1 MIRAFARRPTKSAD
15 AQRAASFAQRAE
27 GERRSSG
34 GPSEGRSPC
43 EREASAKARRLA
55 RATAAWLGC
64 GSLLLACASPGAD
77 GELLY
82 SAGDLRGAIESWRAA
97 NSSSLAPRIAEVE
110 AELAGRV
117 QRYIANAS
125 ELEREG
131 RLEEALLDYRLALEL
146 QPDDAE
152 NLAHVQQ
159 LARDAVAQRRAL
171 VDAYR
176 EVRARGDLA
185 AAESALE
192 KLRRLDPF
200 DPAYQ
205 SEELR
210 LRAAIDEER
219 RARRERARAAR
230 AAQVESLVEAGR
242 TAFGDEKLET
252 ALDLWRRA
260 LLIDPENE
268 RIQAYIARAE
278 RQLETLEQLR
288 AERDGGA

>member
-1 MIRAFARRPTKSAD
+1 MTRLRAC
-15 AQRAASFAQRAE
+15 AAAV
-27 GERRSSG
+27 
-34 GPSEGRSPC
+34 
-43 EREASAKARRLA
+43 
-55 RATAAWLGC
+55 WLGC
-64 GSLLLACASPGAD
+64 GALLAGCASPGAD

-97 NSSSLAPRIAEVE
+97 DAKALAPRIAEVE
-110 AELAGRV
+110 AELATRV
-117 QRYIANAS
+117 QRYIANARV
-125 ELEREG
+125 LESEG
-131 RLEEALLDYRLALEL
+131 RLEEALLDYRLSLEL
-146 QPDDAE
+146 QPDPE
-152 NLAHVQQ
+152 ILSHVQQ
-159 LARDAVAQRRAL
+159 LARDAVTQRRVL
-171 VDAYR
+171 LEAYR

-185 AAESALE
+185 ASEPALE

-210 LRAAIDEER
+210 LRAAIEDEQ
-219 RARRERARAAR
+219 RARRERVRAAR

-252 ALDLWRRA
+252 AIHLWRQA

-288 AERDGGA
+288 AERGGGA

>member
-1 MIRAFARRPTKSAD
+1 MIAARIA
-15 AQRAASFAQRAE
+15 RAAAAVLA
-27 GERRSSG
+27 G
-34 GPSEGRSPC
+34 GALS
-43 EREASAKARRLA
+43 LA
-55 RATAAWLGC
+55 GCAATVD
-64 GSLLLACASPGAD
+64 S

-82 SAGDLRGAIESWRAA
+82 SAGDLRGAIAAWRAA
-97 NSSSLAPRIAEVE
+97 DPVAYAARITAVE
-110 AELAGRV
+110 QELEGRV
-117 QRYIANAS
+117 QRYIANARS
-125 ELEREG
+125 LEREG
-131 RLEEALLDYRLALEL
+131 RIAEALIDYRLALEL
-146 QPDDAE
+146 RPDDAA
-152 NLAHVQQ
+152 NLAHIQR
-159 LARDAVAQRRAL
+159 LAREALTQRTTL

-176 EVRARGDLA
+176 EVRTRGDLA
-185 AAESALE
+185 AAVPALE

-210 LRAAIDEER
+210 LRAAIADEQ

-230 AAQVESLVEAGR
+230 LAQVESLVEAGR
-242 TAFGDEKLET
+242 AAFGDEQLET

>member
-1 MIRAFARRPTKSAD
+1 M
-15 AQRAASFAQRAE
+15 AQRS
-27 GERRSSG
+27 
-34 GPSEGRSPC
+34 
-43 EREASAKARRLA
+43 
-55 RATAAWLGC
+55 
-64 GSLLLACASPGAD
+64 
-77 GELLY
+77 
-82 SAGDLRGAIESWRAA
+82 
-97 NSSSLAPRIAEVE
+97 
-110 AELAGRV
+110 
-117 QRYIANAS
+117 
-125 ELEREG
+125 
-131 RLEEALLDYRLALEL
+131 ALL
-146 QPDDAE
+146 
-152 NLAHVQQ
+152 
-159 LARDAVAQRRAL
+159 
-171 VDAYR
+171 DAYR

-185 AAESALE
+185 AAEPALE

-200 DPAYQ
+200 EPAYQ

-210 LRAAIDEER
+210 LRAAIEEER

-242 TAFGDEKLET
+242 TAFGDEQLET

>member
-1 MIRAFARRPTKSAD
+1 MIGARV
-15 AQRAASFAQRAE
+15 
-27 GERRSSG
+27 
-34 GPSEGRSPC
+34 
-43 EREASAKARRLA
+43 ARTA
-55 RATAAWLGC
+55 AAWLGC
-64 GSLLLACASPGAD
+64 GALLFGCTSPGAN

-97 NSSSLAPRIAEVE
+97 DSKSLAPRIAEVE
-110 AELAGRV
+110 AELAARV
-117 QRYIANAS
+117 QRYIANAR

-146 QPDDAE
+146 EPNDAE

-171 VDAYR
+171 LGAYR
-176 EVRARGDLA
+176 DVRARGDLA
-185 AAESALE
+185 ASETALA

-200 DPAYQ
+200 EPAYQ

-210 LRAAIDEER
+210 LRGVIEEER

-230 AAQVESLVEAGR
+230 AQQVEMLVEAGR

>member
-1 MIRAFARRPTKSAD
+1 MLCGCAGS
-15 AQRAASFAQRAE
+15 
-27 GERRSSG
+27 GER
-34 GPSEGRSPC
+34 
-43 EREASAKARRLA
+43 
-55 RATAAWLGC
+55 
-64 GSLLLACASPGAD
+64 

-82 SAGDLRGAIESWRAA
+82 GAGDLRGAIDSWRAA
-97 NSSSLAPRIAEVE
+97 DAKALAPRIAEVE

-117 QRYIANAS
+117 QRYIANAR

-131 RLEEALLDYRLALEL
+131 RLAEAVLDYRLALEL

-152 NLAHVQQ
+152 TLAHVQQ
-159 LARDAVAQRRAL
+159 LARDAVTQRSAL
-171 VDAYR
+171 LDAYR

-185 AAESALE
+185 AAEPALE
-192 KLRRLDPF
+192 KLRRLDPLE
-200 DPAYQ
+200 PAYQ

-210 LRAAIDEER
+210 LRSAIEEER

-260 LLIDPENE
+260 LLIDPDNE

-288 AERDGGA
+288 AERAGGA

>member
-1 MIRAFARRPTKSAD
+1 MIPARVA
-15 AQRAASFAQRAE
+15 RAA
-27 GERRSSG
+27 
-34 GPSEGRSPC
+34 
-43 EREASAKARRLA
+43 
-55 RATAAWLGC
+55 AAWLGC
-64 GSLLLACASPGAD
+64 GALLFGCASPGAD

-82 SAGDLRGAIESWRAA
+82 SAGDLHGAIESWRAA
-97 NSSSLAPRIAEVE
+97 DAKALAPRIAEVE
-110 AELAGRV
+110 AELAARV
-117 QRYIANAS
+117 QRYIANAR

-131 RLEEALLDYRLALEL
+131 RLEEALLNYRLALEL

-171 VDAYR
+171 LDAYR
-176 EVRARGDLA
+176 DVRARGDLA
-185 AAESALE
+185 ASEIALV

-200 DPAYQ
+200 EPAYQ

-210 LRAAIDEER
+210 LRSVIEEER

-230 AAQVESLVEAGR
+230 AQQVESLVEAGR
-242 TAFGDEKLET
+242 TAFGDEQLET